1 MKKYK
6 DTAKKFAEEIQF
18 PEDAFCDTFSIEIKS
33 NTEIIIEGCKG
44 MVEYDTTQIA
54 VNLGSMI
61 VRISGDCLEISNFS
75 DQQVT
80 IKGIIISVSFSS

>member
-18 PEDAFCDTFSIEIKS
+18 PEDAFCDTFSIEMKS

-44 MVEYDTTQIA
+44 MIEYDTSQIA

-61 VRISGDCLEISNFS
+61 VRIHGDNLEISNFS
-75 DQQVT
+75 QLQVI
-80 IKGIIISVSFSS
+80 IKGTIISMDFSS

>member
-6 DTAKKFAEEIQF
+6 DTAKKFAEEIQI
-18 PEDAFCDTFSIEIKS
+18 PEDVFCDSFSIEMKS

-61 VRISGDCLEISNFS
+61 VRIHGDSLEIGNFS
-75 DQQVT
+75 EQQVT
-80 IKGIIISVSFSS
+80 IRGTVISMDFSS